1 MREMSRQA
9 RLRMLRPIYDS
20 LLTQLNLSEEQRGR
34 FYDLQLTI
42 DNPGADL
49 PKLPNEAESPEE
61 RAQIEAQLRQVRDSA
76 SSQIK
81 DMFSQGEYQ
90 LYQSYRKTQSDRM
103 LVEQFRQQVTSSS
116 MQMTDWQ
123 TVQLRDALIQART
136 QYPAVGDD
144 FAASD
149 QAALERAAQVLTPAQ
164 LNAFRDY
171 LHTQEEMR
179 REMQKFYPPGS

>member
-1 MREMSRQA
+1 S
-9 RLRMLRPIYDS
+9 RLRMLHPIYDS

-76 SSQIK
+76 SSQLK
-81 DMFSQGEYQ
+81 DMVSQGEYQ
-90 LYQSYRKTQSDRM
+90 LYQSYRTTQSDRM
-103 LVEQFRQQVTSSS
+103 LVEQFRQQIASSS
-116 MQMTDWQ
+116 MQVTDWQ
-123 TVQLRDALIQART
+123 AVQLRDALIQART

-144 FAASD
+144 FA
-149 QAALERAAQVLTPAQ
+149 
-164 LNAFRDY
+164 
-171 LHTQEEMR
+171 
-179 REMQKFYPPGS
+179 